1 MHFVT
6 MTGRNDPCPCGS
18 GKKYK
23 RCCLDADRAANAAA
37 DDQAVDHELDRLSNS
52 VLDLVRRKRFKRAL
66 EICQRLLDE
75 YPDVDD
81 GLERSAHVH
90 AAMGDHARAADFYR
104 RAFAFA
110 SAPSRRIDYDPEAI
124 EWYREQAEAEEKLA
138 ASR

>member
-1 MHFVT
+1 MDFVT
-6 MTGRNDPCPCGS
+6 KTGRNDPCPCGS

-23 RCCLDADRAANAAA
+23 RCCVDEDHAINTDDRAIYT
-37 DDQAVDHELDRLSNS
+37 ELDRLSNS
-52 VLDLVRRKRFKRAL
+52 VLDLVRRKRFDRAL
-66 EICQRLLDE
+66 DVCKRLLDE

-81 GLERSAHVH
+81 GLERSAYVH

-110 SAPSRRIDYDPEAI
+110 SAPTRRMDYDPEAI
-124 EWYREQAEAEEKLA
+124 EWYREQAEAEERLA